1 MIARSKPLSRLEM
14 MIETFTDWI
23 KHRREMRE
31 FRLLDRTE
39 FDRIA
44 SDLRVS
50 PDDLEELVRQGPHS
64 ADELPKMFKAL
75 GIDEA
80 ALATAQPLM
89 LQDMQRVCALCGQKR
104 RCDRDLVAG
113 TAAEHYQDY
122 CPNVPTIA
130 QVLTK
135 TPD

>member
-1 MIARSKPLSRLEM
+1 MIAPSKPLSRLEIL
-14 MIETFTDWI
+14 IETFTDWI

-44 SDLRVS
+44 SDLRIS
-50 PDDLEELVRQGPHS
+50 PDDLEELVRQGLHS

-113 TAAEHYQDY
+113 MAAEHYQDY

-130 QVLTK
+130 QALTK